1 MFQAA
6 PTGKTSA
13 IGLRLVAIAL
23 TAGLLAPVFVLS
35 SCGEPS
41 REGARAAGAT
51 RAAPGRQVALEL
63 PAANGGPL
71 HYLLYLPRTYQ
82 RGKRMPLLL
91 YLHGADRLGTG
102 RRALSRVRRQ
112 GIPKAVDGRTAFP
125 FIAVSPQ
132 THTRWDPAQL
142 VKLLDVIQRRYAV
155 DASRVY
161 ATGFSLGGYGVW
173 DLAMAYPRRF
183 AAVAPLADGP
193 GSRRARCRPRPPARW
208 AFHGTAARVVPASE
222 SKAMVRTVRRCGA
235 YARLTL
241 YPRAGHFV
249 AERTY
254 GKRSLYRWLAATERS
269 RP

>member
-1 MFQAA
+1 MA
-6 PTGKTSA
+6 TGKTSA
-13 IGLRLVAIAL
+13 ISLRLVAIAL
-23 TAGLLAPVFVLS
+23 TAGLMAPVFVLS

-41 REGARAAGAT
+41 RKSAGAAGP
-51 RAAPGRQVALEL
+51 APGRQVALEL
-63 PAANGGPL
+63 SDANGRPL

-82 RGKRMPLLL
+82 RGKRLPLLL
-91 YLHGADRLGTG
+91 YLHGADRLGSG
-102 RRALSRVRRQ
+102 RRALGRVRGQ
-112 GIPKAVDGRTAFP
+112 GIPKAVDDRAAFP

-155 DASRVY
+155 DPGRVY

-183 AAVAPLADGP
+183 AAIAPVAGGP
-193 GSRRARCRPRPPARW
+193 GSRRPRCRPRPPALW
-208 AFHGTAARVVPASE
+208 AFHGTADRVIPDSE
-222 SKAMVRTVRRCGA
+222 SKAMVRALRRCGA

-254 GKRSLYRWLAATERS
+254 ATRSLYRWLAARERS